1 VTSHYDVVVLGAGPG
16 GYVAAI
22 RAAQL
27 GLNTAVV
34 EPKYWGGVCLNVGCI
49 PSKALLR
56 NAELVHIFTKEAK
69 TFGISGEASFDY
81 GIAYD
86 RSRKVAEGRV
96 AGVHFLMKKNKITE
110 IHGYGKFTD
119 ANTLSVELNEDGG
132 AENPVTVTFD
142 NVIIA
147 TGSSTRLVPG
157 TSLSANVVTY
167 EEQILSRELPES
179 IIIAGAGAIGMEF
192 GYILKNYGVDVTIVE
207 FLPRA
212 LPNEDAEVS
221 KEMEKQF
228 KKLGIKVLTGTKVE
242 SISDE
247 NSVVTVTVSKDGKS
261 EELKAEKVLQAI
273 GFAPNVEGY
282 GLDKAGVKLTERK
295 AIAIDDYMR
304 TNVGHIYAI
313 GDVTAL
319 LQLAHVAEAQGV
331 VAAET
336 IAGAETLAL
345 GDYRMLPR
353 ATFCQPQVASFGLTE
368 QQARDEGHDVL
379 VAKFPFTANAKAHG
393 LGDPSGFV
401 KLIADA
407 KYGELLGGHLVG
419 HDVSELLPE
428 LTLAQKW
435 DLTASEL
442 ARNVHTHPTMSEALQ
457 ECFHGL
463 TGHMINF

>member
-1 VTSHYDVVVLGAGPG
+1 VTHYDVVVLGAGPG

-27 GLNTAVV
+27 GLSTAVV

-56 NAELVHIFTKEAK
+56 NAELAHIFTREAK
-69 TFGISGEASFDY
+69 LFGIGGEATFDY
-81 GIAYD
+81 GVAFD
-86 RSRKVAEGRV
+86 RSRRVAEGRV
-96 AGVHFLMKKNKITE
+96 AGVHFLMKKNAITE
-110 IHGYGKFTD
+110 IDGYGTFTD
-119 ANTLSVELNEDGG
+119 AHTVSVALNEGG
-132 AENPVTVTFD
+132 TETVTFD

-147 TGSSTRLVPG
+147 TGSSTRLVAG
-157 TSLSANVVTY
+157 TSLSANVVTF
-167 EEQILSRELPES
+167 EELILSRELPAS
-179 IIIAGAGAIGMEF
+179 IVIAGAGAIGMEF
-192 GYILKNYGVDVTIVE
+192 GYVLTNYGVDVTIVE

-212 LPNEDAEVS
+212 LPLEDAEVS
-221 KEMEKQF
+221 KEIEKQF
-228 KKLGIKVLTGTKVE
+228 KKLGVKVRTATKVE
-242 SISDE
+242 AITDTGGE
-247 NSVVTVTVSKDGKS
+247 VIVTVSTDGHS
-261 EELKAEKVLQAI
+261 EQITAAKVLQAI

-282 GLDKAGVKLTERK
+282 GLEAAGVALTDRK
-295 AIAIDDYMR
+295 AIGIDDYMR
-304 TNVGHIYAI
+304 TNVAHIYAI
-313 GDVTAL
+313 GDVTGL

-336 IAGAETLAL
+336 IAGAPTLPL

-368 QQARDEGHDVL
+368 QQARDEGYDVT

-393 LGDPSGFV
+393 VGDPSGFV
-401 KLIADA
+401 KLIADST
-407 KYGELLGGHLVG
+407 YGELLGGHLIG

-435 DLTASEL
+435 DLTANEL

-463 TGHMINF
+463 AGHMINF